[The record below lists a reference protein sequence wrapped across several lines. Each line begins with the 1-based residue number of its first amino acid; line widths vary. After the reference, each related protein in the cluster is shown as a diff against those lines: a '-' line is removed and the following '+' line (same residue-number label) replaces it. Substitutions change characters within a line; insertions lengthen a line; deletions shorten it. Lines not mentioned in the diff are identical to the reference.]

1 MTQRLALSQGA
12 RANASGKTFEDMLTP
27 LFANYGFELMTY
39 REFRDERGVM
49 VHSGERIAVRNV
61 PYQTIYGTPGRT
73 EWVLYDPDGLGS
85 VRIEVKTQQSAGSV
99 DEKFPYMW
107 LNAALAYPEPHVILL
122 VQGNGFRAGALEWLH
137 AREREQWLVP
147 HDKDITVVDYGG
159 FVVWFQ
165 HHVLP

>member
-1 MTQRLALSQGA
+1 MTQRPDLSQGA

-85 VRIEVKTQQSAGSV
+85 VRIEAETPDGYRRV
-99 DEKFPYMW
+99 
-107 LNAALAYPEPHVILL
+107 
-122 VQGNGFRAGALEWLH
+122 GALL
-137 AREREQWLVP
+137 EREGLTSD
-147 HDKDITVVDYGG
+147 DKKEELS
-159 FVVWFQ
+159 WQ
-165 HHVLP
+165 